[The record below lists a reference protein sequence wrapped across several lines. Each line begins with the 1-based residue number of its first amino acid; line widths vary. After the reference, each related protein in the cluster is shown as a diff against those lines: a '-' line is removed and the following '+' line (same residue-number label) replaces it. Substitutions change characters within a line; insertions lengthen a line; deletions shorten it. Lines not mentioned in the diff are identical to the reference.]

1 MFPRPHLK
9 PRPALL
15 TQDEPE
21 QAAQQA
27 SLSRELSEFLIELS
41 IGVHRYAMYPAGHP
55 SHEPVLDNIIRRLI
69 ELFVNRTSVSIGVA
83 ARQPKRTAVTLPVR
97 TVATP
102 TVRVASLPR
111 AQPETEKALSRS
123 AAACNVS
130 RRLQKTKRTTERPPS
145 GVL

>member
-15 TQDEPE
+15 AQDEPE

-83 ARQPKRTAVTLPVR
+83 ARQPKITAVTLPVR
-97 TVATP
+97 T
-102 TVRVASLPR
+102 ASLPR

-130 RRLQKTKRTTERPPS
+130 RRLQKSKRNTERHPS

>member
-1 MFPRPHLK
+1 MVPRPHLK

-41 IGVHRYAMYPAGHP
+41 IGVHRYAMYPAGYP

-97 TVATP
+97 T
-102 TVRVASLPR
+102 ASLPR
-111 AQPETEKALSRS
+111 AQPATEKALSRS

>member
-27 SLSRELSEFLIELS
+27 SLSRELSEFLTALS
-41 IGVHRYAMYPAGHP
+41 IGGHRYAMYPAGHP
-55 SHEPVLDNIIRRLI
+55 SH
-69 ELFVNRTSVSIGVA
+69 NRPSVSIGVA
-83 ARQPKRTAVTLPVR
+83 ARQPKITAVTLPVR

-102 TVRVASLPR
+102 TVGAASLPR